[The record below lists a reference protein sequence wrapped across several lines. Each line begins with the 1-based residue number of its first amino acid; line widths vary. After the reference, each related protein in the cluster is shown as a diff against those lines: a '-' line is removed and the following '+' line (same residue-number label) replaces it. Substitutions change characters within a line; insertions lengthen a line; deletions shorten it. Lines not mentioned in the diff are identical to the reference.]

1 MTALKRTEVRRL
13 TRKKWRWHAIIP
25 HLPGVNMSDNE
36 FEVHGPHDHAL
47 EHATEH
53 GRGDPFASRVA
64 VMAALLATMGA
75 VFSYQSGNTE
85 NQALIYKNEAAI
97 RKTDA
102 ANQWAYYQSKGQKQ
116 NLAELG
122 AALSTRD
129 APSAARFASE
139 AARYKQE
146 KEPIRAKAEA
156 LEQQVETADKQS
168 EALVHRHHRWAQATT
183 LIQVAIALSAIT
195 LLARSRWLFVGAA
208 GMAVLGVATAVLA
221 AAHI

>member
-1 MTALKRTEVRRL
+1 
-13 TRKKWRWHAIIP
+13 
-25 HLPGVNMSDNE
+25 MSDE

-47 EHATEH
+47 EHAAEH

-64 VMAALLATMGA
+64 VTAAVLATVGA
-75 VFSYQSGNTE
+75 IFSYQSGNTE

-102 ANQWAYYQSKGQKQ
+102 ANQWAYYQAKGQKQ

-122 AALSTRD
+122 AALSTSD
-129 APSAARFASE
+129 PASAARFTAE

-146 KEPIRAKAEA
+146 KEPIRVKADG
-156 LEQQVETADKQS
+156 LEQQVEEADKQS
-168 EALVHRHHRWAQATT
+168 EELVHQHHRWAQATT

-195 LLARSRWLFVGAA
+195 LLARSRWLFAGAA
-208 GMAVLGVATAVLA
+208 GMALAGAVTAVLA
-221 AAHI
+221 AMHI

>member
-1 MTALKRTEVRRL
+1 
-13 TRKKWRWHAIIP
+13 
-25 HLPGVNMSDNE
+25 MSDE

-47 EHATEH
+47 EHAAEH

-64 VMAALLATMGA
+64 VMAAVLATVGA
-75 VFSYQSGNTE
+75 IFSYQSGNTE

-102 ANQWAYYQSKGQKQ
+102 ANQWAYYQAKGQKQ

-122 AALSTRD
+122 AALSTSD
-129 APSAARFASE
+129 PASAARFTAE

-146 KEPIRAKAEA
+146 KEPIRVKADG
-156 LEQQVETADKQS
+156 LEQQVEEADKQS
-168 EALVHRHHRWAQATT
+168 EELVHQHHRWAQATT

-195 LLARSRWLFVGAA
+195 LLARSRWLFAGAA
-208 GMAVLGVATAVLA
+208 GMALAGAVTAVLA
-221 AAHI
+221 AMHI

>member
-1 MTALKRTEVRRL
+1 
-13 TRKKWRWHAIIP
+13 
-25 HLPGVNMSDNE
+25 MSDE

-47 EHATEH
+47 EHAAEH

-64 VMAALLATMGA
+64 VMAAVLATVGA
-75 VFSYQSGNTE
+75 IFSYQSGNTE

-102 ANQWAYYQSKGQKQ
+102 ANQWAYYQAKGQKQ

-122 AALSTRD
+122 AALSTSD
-129 APSAARFASE
+129 PASAARFAAE

-146 KEPIRAKAEA
+146 KEPIRVKADG
-156 LEQQVETADKQS
+156 LEQQVVEADKQS
-168 EALVHRHHRWAQATT
+168 EELVHQHHRWAQATT

-195 LLARSRWLFVGAA
+195 LLARSRWLFVGAL
-208 GMAVLGVATAVLA
+208 GMALAGAVTAVLA
-221 AAHI
+221 AMHV